1 MSRYILLM
9 YRWFL
14 GEVIIIPG
22 RVIALVFI
30 LFLFLFPFISNE
42 PFLLRTITF
51 SAIFALYA
59 VSWDVLS
66 GFAGQVS
73 LGHALFFGVAAYS
86 SALLNKHFAFPPL
99 VTIPIG
105 SFAAVVVGLI
115 ACIPALR
122 LRGFYLGLVT
132 LAFPIIVSG
141 IIFIFPDFTGGE
153 LGLYGLESLS
163 RSKIFEYYIVVLVM
177 LCSVFVMYK
186 LTSGRS
192 KIVRIGVILHAIRED
207 EITARASGIDTTKY
221 KLIAFA
227 ISAGFAGIAGGLY
240 AHYIRVAGPSTLELF
255 FSFQP
260 IIWTIFGGVTTIY
273 GAVAGVFILYPL
285 IELACYSEI
294 AERMRFVALALILIL
309 TPLFMP
315 EGITVWLRDRIEVKC
330 RRCKIINISIRRQC
344 RACHAPLHLE
354 KKVSTNS

>member
-1 MSRYILLM
+1 MSGYILLL

-14 GEVIIIPG
+14 GEVVTIPG
-22 RVIALVFI
+22 KVIALAFI
-30 LFLFLFPFISNE
+30 LFLFFLPLISTD

-51 SAIFALYA
+51 SSIFALFA

-66 GFAGQVS
+66 GFTGQIS
-73 LGHALFFGVAAYS
+73 LGHALFFGIAAYS
-86 SALLNKHFAFPPL
+86 SALLNKHLGFQPW

-105 SFAAVVVGLI
+105 SIAAVIVGII

-122 LRGFYLGLVT
+122 LRGFYLALVT
-132 LAFPIIVSG
+132 LTFPIILSG

-153 LGLYGLESLS
+153 LGLYGLENLS
-163 RSKIFEYYIVVLVM
+163 RSKILEYYIIVSVM
-177 LCSVFVMYK
+177 VCSVFVMHK
-186 LTSGRS
+186 LTSGKS

-207 EITARASGIDTTKY
+207 EITARSSGIDTTRY
-221 KLIAFA
+221 KVLAFA

-260 IIWTIFGGVTTIY
+260 IIWTIFGGMATIY
-273 GAVAGVFILYPL
+273 GPVAGVFILYPL
-285 IELACYSEI
+285 VELARYTEVG
-294 AERMRFVALALILIL
+294 ERMCLVGLALILIL

-315 EGITVWLRDRIEVKC
+315 EGIAVWARDKIEVTC
-330 RRCKIINISIRRQC
+330 QRCKVINIFFRHHC
-344 RACHAPLHLE
+344 RACRAPLHLE
-354 KKVSTNS
+354 KEGSVNS

>member
-1 MSRYILLM
+1 MSGYILLL

-14 GEVIIIPG
+14 GEVLTIPG

-30 LFLFLFPFISNE
+30 LFLFLFPLIIMESFV
-42 PFLLRTITF
+42 LRIITL
-51 SAIFALYA
+51 SAIFALFA
-59 VSWDVLS
+59 ASWDVLS
-66 GFAGQVS
+66 GFTGQIN

-86 SALLNKHFAFPPL
+86 SALLNKHFGFHPW

-132 LAFPIIVSG
+132 LAFPIVLSG

-163 RSKIFEYYIVVLVM
+163 GSKIFDYYIVVLVM
-177 LCSVFVMYK
+177 VCSVFVMYK
-186 LTSGRS
+186 LTSGKS

-207 EITARASGIDTTKY
+207 EITARASGINTKKY
-221 KLIAFA
+221 KLLAFA
-227 ISAGFAGIAGGLY
+227 MSAGFAGIAGGLY

-273 GAVAGVFILYPL
+273 GAIAGVFILYPL
-285 IELACYSEI
+285 VEFACYSEVGEYI
-294 AERMRFVALALILIL
+294 RFIGLPLILIITL
-309 TPLFMP
+309 LFMP
-315 EGITVWLRDRIEVKC
+315 EGITVWARDKIEVKC
-330 RRCKIINISIRRQC
+330 QRCKVINIATRRHC
-344 RACHAPLHLE
+344 RACHAPLNLE
-354 KKVSTNS
+354 KKESTNS